1 MRKEVMKT
9 TQLAVVWPVPSPP
22 QNTRQIHQTVWAQ
35 TADLLKPGLGTL
47 YASFY
52 PASQAWGVSLNTPFG
67 VLLGRD
73 APTDFVHILAAATA
87 AQEAAIDFH
96 VKSLLA
102 GVNPDQ
108 VREVGSTLICP
119 VHLDGTDKE
128 LEGHTLWQIGFA
140 SGVPLPDCGVYY
152 AQQQRSL
159 AGAELKKTIASH
171 LAGYALCVVTLET
184 GENKEES
191 I

>member
-1 MRKEVMKT
+1 MKT
-9 TQLAVVWPVPSPP
+9 TQLAVVWPMPAPP

-35 TADLLKPGLGTL
+35 TADLLKANLGTL

-52 PASQAWGVSLNTPFG
+52 PASQAWGVSLNIPFG

-87 AQEAAIDFH
+87 EQEAAIDFH
-96 VKSLLA
+96 VKGLLA

-128 LEGHTLWQIGFA
+128 LEAHSRRPAARLRRLLCA
-140 SGVPLPDCGVYY
+140 AAAVPCRARAEKNDLKPSGRLCPVC
-152 AQQQRSL
+152 
-159 AGAELKKTIASH
+159 
-171 LAGYALCVVTLET
+171 GYAGGWRE
-184 GENKEES
+184 
-191 I
+191 

>member
-1 MRKEVMKT
+1 M
-9 TQLAVVWPVPSPP
+9 
-22 QNTRQIHQTVWAQ
+22 NI
-35 TADLLKPGLGTL
+35 
-47 YASFY
+47 
-52 PASQAWGVSLNTPFG
+52 PFG

-87 AQEAAIDFH
+87 EQEAAIDFH
-96 VKSLLA
+96 VKGLLA

-128 LEGHTLWQIGFA
+128 LEAHSLWQLCFA
-140 SGVPLPDCGVYY
+140 SGVLLPDCGVYY

-159 AGAELKKTIASH
+159 AGPELKKTISSH
-171 LAGYALCVVTLET
+171 LAGYALCVVTLEA